1 MTNRPQETSSSAMAT
16 EAELALLQ
24 ALWRGGASAIRP
36 LCVQVYGRDDSSRYA
51 TVQKLLE
58 RLEAKGLVR
67 RDRSQAVHVFE
78 AAVDRDEFLGERL
91 RALANTLCGGSWT
104 PILTHLA
111 QGVSLSPQD
120 RRSLRDLVDR
130 LDADSA
136 ADAGEDAS
144 PTKNSPKTRKR

>member
-1 MTNRPQETSSSAMAT
+1 MMNRPQDPSASTTPMAT
-16 EAELALLQ
+16 EAELAILQ
-24 ALWRGGASAIRP
+24 ALWRDGASAIRP

-58 RLEAKGLVR
+58 RLEAKGLVK

-91 RALANTLCGGSWT
+91 KALANSLCGGSWT

-111 QGVSLSPQD
+111 QGVALSPQE

-130 LDADSA
+130 LDADN
-136 ADAGEDAS
+136 ADADPS
-144 PTKNSPKTRKR
+144 KTSPKNRKR